1 MYRREQERSKRNAE
15 LARSLSHAASTSWDA
30 CADASR
36 ALLTLGKDPEF
47 RRVASGH
54 HGLLEVFPASLAAST
69 SHDHA
74 DAILQLAVARAAL
87 RPLLVRVEVLG
98 WLAYAYPDALVTLLG
113 VVSGEPPPSPTADPR
128 TTVNR

>member
-15 LARSLSHAASTSWDA
+15 LDRSLRHSARTSWNT

-47 RRVASGH
+47 RRLVSGH
-54 HGLLEVFPASLAAST
+54 HGLLDVFPASLAASI
-69 SHDHA
+69 SHDRA
-74 DAILQLAVARAAL
+74 DAILQLTVARAAL

-98 WLAYAYPDALVTLLG
+98 WLAYAYPDALVSLLG
-113 VVSGEPPPSPTADPR
+113 VVSGDSALPPMLGSR
-128 TTVNR
+128 TSSGR